1 MMKDVLQE
9 ILDWSEAWA
18 RLLPLGFLLI
28 RKPRQAWVRPLKW
41 YLVLAFLVNLAA
53 TVIWKRKVLGIDEW
67 MQANLAFLYEDNG
80 TILRNTLLYNLHSIF
95 KFILFAWFFHCIG
108 KVFRK
113 MNLVLPVVVLLLITI
128 NFIINEDIRH
138 FSSLLLATEAA
149 ILLIYCLVYYL
160 VMLREEDSPDK
171 RPPYFWV
178 VTGLSIYVVINFP
191 IFLFYNALENQAS
204 TFAVDIWDI
213 HNISYIILCLFIAKS
228 FYE

>member
-1 MMKDVLQE
+1 MKDVLQE

-18 RLLPLGFLLI
+18 PLIPLLFLLI
-28 RKPRQAWVRPLKW
+28 RKPRHAWVRPVKW

-53 TVIWKRKVLGIDEW
+53 TLIWKRKVLGIDEW
-67 MQANLAFLYEDNG
+67 MQANLDFLYEDDG
-80 TILRNTLLYNLHSIF
+80 KVLRNTLLYNLHSII
-95 KFILFAWFFHCIG
+95 KFILFAWFFHLIG

-113 MNLVLPVVVLLLITI
+113 MNTVLPALVLLLITA

-160 VMLREEDSPDK
+160 VMLREEDMPDK

-191 IFLFYNALENQAS
+191 IFLFYNALETQAK
-204 TFAVDIWDI
+204 TFAVDIWDV
-213 HNISYIILCLFIAKS
+213 HNISYIIFCFFIAKS